1 MLKRISKEQIQLGMF
16 VEDVEGAWQDNP
28 INTRRFKLE
37 SATQVDAIR
46 RSQLTAVIIN
56 TALGL
61 DVAAA
66 ARPKP
71 TPSRTEKERVAAV
84 SGMISET
91 EGAVEDLFTKV
102 RQNEAP
108 DIADYTPVMSQIL
121 TVMNEEPY
129 VFRVVSRLKTKDNTT
144 FLHSVAVSALMAQF
158 GAHLKLGEEMVRTLA
173 MGGLLHDIGKMKIP
187 EEILTK
193 EGKLTEEEFALIRDH
208 PTLGHDI
215 LSRSADVSPV
225 ILDVC
230 LNHHEQL
237 SGGGYPRGLRSE
249 EISLPAR
256 IAAIC
261 DVYEAITSV
270 RPYKTAWS
278 TPDALAWMMDRK
290 GHFDRSLLAE
300 FIASIEKS
308 ARRSKLRA

>member
-1 MLKRISKEQIQLGMF
+1 MLKRIPKEQTQLGMF

-28 INTRRFKLE
+28 FNTRRFKLE
-37 SATQVDAIR
+37 SAAQVDAIK

-61 DVAAA
+61 DIAA
-66 ARPKP
+66 ARPP
-71 TPSRTEKERVAAV
+71 RPAQSSTEKERIAAV
-84 SGMISET
+84 SGVLSET
-91 EGAVEDLFTKV
+91 EAAVEGLFAKARQSETADL
-102 RQNEAP
+102 
-108 DIADYTPVMSQIL
+108 ADYAPVMGKIID
-121 TVMNEEPY
+121 VMNEEPY

-144 FLHSVAVSALMAQF
+144 FQHSVAVSALMAQF
-158 GAHLKLGEEMVRTLA
+158 GAYLKLGEEMVRTLA

-208 PTLGHDI
+208 PTLGHAI
-215 LSRSADVSPV
+215 LSGSADVSPI
-225 ILDVC
+225 ILDIC
-230 LNHHEQL
+230 LHHHEQL
-237 SGGGYPRGLRSE
+237 NGGGYPKGLRNE
-249 EISLPAR
+249 QISLPAR

-278 TPDALAWMMDRK
+278 TPDALAWMMERK

-308 ARRSKLRA
+308 ARQSKLRP